1 MGKKKKEVEV
11 GAVNFYSLLSSA
23 GGGAGDKRV
32 LSTAPLRCP
41 PPFHSLSR
49 DGEIDTVG
57 VSRRTWGVSRPR
69 RPAKSGATFLRQ
81 RRFFVLFFDVEV
93 LVVTRRPAAMESA
106 AAHSPRPGRPFEP
119 LRERRRRVG
128 RPQAPRGASRAG
140 EEFEKLLS
148 ESSFFGPD

>member
-49 DGEIDTVG
+49 DGEVDTVG
-57 VSRRTWGVSRPR
+57 VSRRTGGVSRPR

-81 RRFFVLFFDVEV
+81 RRFFVLFFDAEV

-106 AAHSPRPGRPFEP
+106 AAHSPRPGRPFDP

-140 EEFEKLLS
+140 EESEKLLS